1 MSPFQVTQF
10 LSEFLLNLSLR
21 LKMFLAWIL
30 LLSLLT
36 IQKDNYKSAQI
47 SALLIPEKSRN
58 VNTLSIVRAA
68 QSPQPPNPK
77 LKQLSLLGLGSKGS
91 LKQQQNSSSEHSPQ
105 PNTGPS
111 QVIEPGSGL
120 AKTRMVKA
128 TRSSVRRMDVTRK
141 GNITAVW

>member
-1 MSPFQVTQF
+1 MSSFQVTQF

-30 LLSLLT
+30 LFSLLT
-36 IQKDNYKSAQI
+36 IQKDNYKSAQS

-68 QSPQPPNPK
+68 QSPNPK
-77 LKQLSLLGLGSKGS
+77 LKQLSLPGLGSKGS
-91 LKQQQNSSSEHSPQ
+91 LKQQQNSSNEHNPQ

-111 QVIEPGSGL
+111 QVIEPGNGL
-120 AKTRMVKA
+120 AKTHMVEA
-128 TRSSVRRMDVTRK
+128 TRRSVRRMDVTGK
-141 GNITAVW
+141 GNITVVW